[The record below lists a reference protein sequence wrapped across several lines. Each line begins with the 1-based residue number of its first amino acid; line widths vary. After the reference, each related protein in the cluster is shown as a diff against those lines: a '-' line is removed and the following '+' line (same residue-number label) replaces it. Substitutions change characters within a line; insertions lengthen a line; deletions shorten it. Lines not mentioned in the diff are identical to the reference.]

1 MSRAIFKAILT
12 EIRPVQWIKN
22 LFVFAGVIFSLS
34 FTRFLPIAQS
44 ILAFVIFCLAASSVY
59 IFNDLIDKKIDNVHP
74 QKRTRP
80 IAAGKLRT
88 PVALFVSVTL
98 AFIALF
104 LSLLL
109 NYWFLL
115 TVFTYILI
123 MVVYSLILKR
133 IVIVDVIVIS
143 VGFVLRAMAGA
154 LAIDVAISPW
164 LILTTFLLA
173 LFIGLSKRRYEITLL
188 KEDATEH
195 RNTLSHYSLSLLD
208 QMIAVVTA
216 STVVTYALYT
226 MADATY
232 IKFGTRFLGLT
243 IPFVIYGIFR
253 YLYLVHKR
261 EGGGSPE
268 KTLLTDKPLLIDIL
282 LWGISA
288 IVIVFVSQNL

>member
-74 QKRTRP
+74 QKRKRP
-80 IAAGKLRT
+80 IAAGKLGT
-88 PVALFVSVTL
+88 PVALFVSVVL

-109 NYWFLL
+109 NYSFLL

>member
-123 MVVYSLILKR
+123 MVVYSLILKK

>member
-88 PVALFVSVTL
+88 PVALFVSVVL

-232 IKFGTRFLGLT
+232 MKFGTRFLGLT

>member
-1 MSRAIFKAILT
+1 MSRALFGTILA

-34 FTRFLPIAQS
+34 FTRFLPIVQS

-59 IFNDLIDKKIDNVHP
+59 IFNDLIDKNIDSVHP
-74 QKRTRP
+74 QKRKRP
-80 IAAGKLRT
+80 IAAGKLKIS
-88 PVALFVSVTL
+88 VALSVSVFL
-98 AFIALF
+98 AVISLF
-104 LSLLL
+104 LSFLL
-109 NYWFLL
+109 NYAFLL

-123 MVVYSLILKR
+123 MIVYSLILKK
-133 IVIVDVIVIS
+133 IVIIDVIVIS

-154 LAIDVAISPW
+154 LAIDVGISPW

-173 LFIGLSKRRYEITLL
+173 LFIGLSKRRYEVTLL
-188 KEDATEH
+188 KGNAAEH

-232 IKFGTRFLGLT
+232 IKFGTRLLGLT
-243 IPFVIYGIFR
+243 IPFVVYGIFR
-253 YLYLVHKR
+253 YLYLVHRR

-268 KTLLTDKPLLIDIL
+268 KTLLTDKPLLIDIF

-288 IVIVFVSQNL
+288 IVIVLISQNL